1 MKTIIETDETNLAG
15 LQFEKQGVITDWQD
29 LTREEQVKITNA
41 FIAYYNLYLQ
51 FIKPCKK
58 TK

>member
-1 MKTIIETDETNLAG
+1 MKTIIKTDKTDLAG

-41 FIAYYNLYLQ
+41 FIAYYNLYSK
-51 FIKPCKK
+51 FIKQ
-58 TK
+58 